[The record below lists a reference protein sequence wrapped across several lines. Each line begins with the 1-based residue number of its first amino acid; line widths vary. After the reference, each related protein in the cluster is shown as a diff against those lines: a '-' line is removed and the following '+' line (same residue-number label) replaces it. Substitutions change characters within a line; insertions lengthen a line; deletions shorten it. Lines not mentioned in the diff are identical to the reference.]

1 MLTMADYHKIRVAVE
16 NEEMSQREAA
26 RKFGHGRDTIRKVL
40 ADSDT
45 QPRYRRKAPS
55 PSSLDP
61 YHHVIDEWIEDEIA
75 RHVKRK
81 QRSNALKIHQRL
93 KEEHGYLGSVYPVR
107 RYIRKRGRSLNPQ
120 QVFYTLDFKPG
131 EEAQVDWGVA
141 DVTFGAQVATVHLFC
156 MRLSYS
162 RATFVRAYPCER
174 LECFLDGHVRAF
186 RHFGGVPKRCAYD
199 NLKSVVIKPG
209 QKQELVL
216 NENFRRLLAH
226 YAFQTRVCNVC
237 SGHEKGR
244 VENLVKL
251 AQRDFLAGA
260 PHFRGLDD
268 LNAHLERCCLD
279 DLKRLAPHS
288 DRTRQ
293 ALLAEESSALMP
305 LLRGDGPAYTTDS
318 TTPGKDALVQFGC
331 SYYSV
336 PVAEA
341 FTDVM
346 LRGYADRVE
355 IWKTDEMLAVHPR
368 SWEAGKFELDYRHFI
383 PLLEAK
389 PGGLANARAFL
400 GEPWGE
406 DFSRF
411 RTELN
416 YRNPDGGDR
425 DFVELL
431 LLFTKHPEAEVKR
444 AVAEC
449 VRLRAWSVPAVEST
463 ITYVEPSAPKAM
475 DMSRWPGLSV
485 ETDGVRPASE
495 YDAALLA
502 AEPPEPAPGI
512 STDGLSG
519 LSSGLSAERS
529 SEASTGISH
538 DRPSGLPPARSA
550 EVPPEPAVASAAP
563 ALDAELTRYDARFGV
578 SEVLFPSTA
587 GRYDLRANWR
597 GGPGA

>member
-1 MLTMADYHKIRVAVE
+1 MTDYHKIRVAVE

-40 ADSDT
+40 ASSEA
-45 QPRYRRKAPS
+45 QSRYRRKTPP

-61 YHHVIDEWIEDEIA
+61 YHHVIDEWIDDEIA

-81 QRSNALKIHQRL
+81 QRSNALKIYQRL
-93 KEEHGYLGSVYPVR
+93 KEEHGYSGSVYPIR

-120 QVFYTLDFKPG
+120 QVFYSLDFKPG

-141 DVTFGAQVATVHLFC
+141 DVTLGARVATVHLFC
-156 MRLSYS
+156 LRLSYS

-186 RHFGGVPKRCAYD
+186 RYFGGVPKRCAYD
-199 NLKSVVIKPG
+199 NLKSVVIKTGKEPDR
-209 QKQELVL
+209 VL
-216 NENFRRLLAH
+216 NENFQRLLTH
-226 YAFQTRVCNVC
+226 YAFQTRVCNVH

-260 PHFRGLDD
+260 PRFRDLDD

-279 DLKRLAPHS
+279 DLKRPAPHT
-288 DRTRQ
+288 DKTRQ
-293 ALLAEESSALMP
+293 TLLDEESSALMP
-305 LLRGDGPAYTTDS
+305 LLRGDGPAYTTDT

-331 SYYSV
+331 NYYSV

-341 FTDVM
+341 FTGVM
-346 LRGYADRVE
+346 VRGYADRVE
-355 IWKTDEMLAVHPR
+355 IWKGDAMLAAHPR
-368 SWEAGKFELDYRHFI
+368 SWGGGKFELDYRHFI

-416 YRNPDGGDR
+416 FRNPDGGER
-425 DFVELL
+425 DFVDLL

-449 VRLRAWSVPAVEST
+449 VRLRAWSVSAVES
-463 ITYVEPSAPKAM
+463 IIAYVEPSAPKAM
-475 DMSRWPGLSV
+475 DVSRWPGLSV

-495 YDAALLA
+495 YDAVLLTA
-502 AEPPEPAPGI
+502 DPPEPAPGT
-512 STDGLSG
+512 SADTPWGMPYGLPG
-519 LSSGLSAERS
+519 EMPP
-529 SEASTGISH
+529 EASFAILP
-538 DRPSGLPPARSA
+538 DMPSGRPAALLA
-550 EVPPEPAVASAAP
+550 EVPPEPASVPVSDVA
-563 ALDAELTRYDARFGV
+563 LTRYDARFGV
-578 SEVLFPSTA
+578 SEAPFPAAA